1 MKIIYHIDI
10 YEIKIYS
17 FGECVFRKQKSTR
30 RCLDLSADGMLK
42 RLIERWVHVAQI
54 EWRDLVNV
62 VVQPVGEQ

>member
-1 MKIIYHIDI
+1 MRLKFIHL
-10 YEIKIYS
+10 
-17 FGECVFRKQKSTR
+17 GNVFLENKKGTR

-42 RLIERWVHVAQI
+42 RLIERWVHMAQI